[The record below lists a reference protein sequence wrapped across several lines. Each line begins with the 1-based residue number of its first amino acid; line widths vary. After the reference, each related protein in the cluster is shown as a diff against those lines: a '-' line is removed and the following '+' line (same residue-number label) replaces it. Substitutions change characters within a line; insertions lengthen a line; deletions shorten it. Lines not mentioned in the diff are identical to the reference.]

1 MKRAIVLFPK
11 FQNIDAIQSIRER
24 FDPLAKYIAPHITIV
39 FPFESALSTA
49 ELDAHMRRALAGV
62 KRFEVRVQGITGDYR
77 EGYLFLNVKNG
88 NDAIIALHDLLY
100 RDALEPFLFRR
111 VTYCPHITVGRIEA
125 QSTFDSALDALGS
138 FHESFEAVIDRV
150 YVENIDPFEQSLI
163 ERVFDLE

>member
-62 KRFEVRVQGITGDYR
+62 KRFEVRVQGITG
-77 EGYLFLNVKNG
+77 
-88 NDAIIALHDLLY
+88 
-100 RDALEPFLFRR
+100 
-111 VTYCPHITVGRIEA
+111 TM
-125 QSTFDSALDALGS
+125 
-138 FHESFEAVIDRV
+138 
-150 YVENIDPFEQSLI
+150 QSLRCTI
-163 ERVFDLE
+163 CSTATR